1 MPTDEKL
8 QFVPKDK
15 DFAPKAPEPKVKNG
29 PAAPLAP
36 LPRLPESPG
45 EPKKPLE
52 PPEMEKPP
60 KQLAYASEL
69 NQRGPSYGWDLSDSA
84 QFAYP
89 GESAAYKAGQELQ
102 AAQAEYADAL
112 MSNPLAITGI
122 GRRVQSLANYL
133 NAYRAG
139 VQLPDQ
145 YVLPRAQITGY
156 TSKVGFDTKPAQ
168 SQFIQTPHWHEVEG

>member
-1 MPTDEKL
+1 MPD
-8 QFVPKDK
+8 P
-15 DFAPKAPEPKVKNG
+15 
-29 PAAPLAP
+29 
-36 LPRLPESPG
+36 PG

-60 KQLAYASEL
+60 KQLAHASKLTHEA
-69 NQRGPSYGWDLSDSA
+69 PSYGWDVSDSA

-89 GESAAYKAGQELQ
+89 GEAAAYKAGQELQ

-122 GRRVQSLANYL
+122 GRRVQSLSNYL

-145 YVLPRAQITGY
+145 HVLPRAQMTGY
-156 TSKVGFDTKPAQ
+156 HTRAGFDTNPAQ
-168 SQFIQTPHWHEVEG
+168 SQFIQTPHWHELEG